1 MAKEKKATDTVPKK
15 RTTRKAV
22 AAPAQTIAE
31 QPVKLS
37 GNSNQQND
45 NSYSMSADEVRRR
58 AYELWEQRGREDGK
72 HEDDWYRAEN
82 EIRGKSA

>member
-1 MAKEKKATDTVPKK
+1 MAKEKKATEAAPKK
-15 RTTRKAV
+15 RVTRRTV
-22 AAPAQTIAE
+22 AAPAQVTAE
-31 QPVKLS
+31 QPVKAS
-37 GNSNQQND
+37 GNGNQQND
-45 NSYSMSADEVRRR
+45 NSNTMSAEEVRRR